1 MKIML
6 MACIATIVLANNS
19 KNIIV
24 EKPIVNNQ
32 VITDAPVVQVAVLLD
47 VSGSMDGLLEQA
59 KTQLWS
65 MVETLGKAS
74 CNGAKPKIE
83 IALYE
88 YGRPTNGVA
97 NNYIKQISPFTTDL
111 DQLSAQLFQLK
122 TDGGD
127 EYCGAVMVKS
137 LQELTWSDNP
147 AYYKVIFIAG
157 NESFRQGGVSVN
169 EACKLAKEKGV
180 IINTIYCG
188 ENQAGIGEYWNM
200 RGECGNGIYS
210 NIDQN
215 SKEQYIAAP
224 QDSMIFVL
232 NNKLNGSYVPY
243 NWQGDSKAKLQKR
256 MDTENTSASR
266 GGGLKRAAVKA
277 SASYSNSGWDLV
289 DAYKADSTV
298 LKRVDKKY
306 LPAEVKDK
314 SDDEVKKYVE
324 VKQAERGAIQQQMN
338 TLVADR
344 EKHVAKVRS
353 ENARNAAGAAQ
364 NLDNAIQSTIKTQ
377 AAKYNFVF
385 GN

>member
-1 MKIML
+1 MKTML
-6 MACIATIVLANNS
+6 MACIATMVLANNS

-24 EKPIVNNQ
+24 ERPIVNNQ
-32 VITDAPVVQVAVLLD
+32 VTTDAPVVQVAVLLD

-88 YGRPTNGVA
+88 YGRPTNGVS

-157 NESFRQGGVSVN
+157 NESFRQGGISVD

-200 RGECGNGIYS
+200 RGECGNGTYS

-232 NNKLNGSYVPY
+232 NNKLNGSYVTY
-243 NWQGDSKAKLQKR
+243 NGQGESRTFLQGK
-256 MDTENTSASR
+256 MDTENTRASR

-338 TLVADR
+338 TLVAER
-344 EKHVAKVRS
+344 EKYVAKVRS
-353 ENARNAAGAAQ
+353 ENARNANAEQ

-377 AAKYNFVF
+377 AAKYNFIF